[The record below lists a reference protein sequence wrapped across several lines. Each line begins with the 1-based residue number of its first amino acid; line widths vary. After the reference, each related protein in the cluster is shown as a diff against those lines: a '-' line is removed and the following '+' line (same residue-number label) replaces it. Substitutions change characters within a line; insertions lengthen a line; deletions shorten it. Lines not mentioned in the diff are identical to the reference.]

1 MFFILQHMVS
11 STAYIC
17 GELTNFNMRKIVAD
31 DIVVKNPI
39 ITNTDQTQRTT
50 TRIMIELIKKSM
62 ITDRISLPSQTRKEI
77 SIVYGFPEQHDLK
90 NQISEDVIRQ
100 TVQMLGA
107 PPVLPQ
113 PTLLDAPHPLFPMNT
128 PRPELIKSIIAQV
141 KNIVFD
147 AFKAPLGISL
157 SNHNVTGKLLRVSKA
172 MEWLSYDELEQVW
185 EATLIEQEVESM
197 KNAKELILDTI
208 AMVGTN
214 PATIFTLDKITAG
227 EIAITKAIA
236 TIQSAIINVKTPT
249 RELLRKLIFYLRL
262 WRGDNSI
269 FCASCGICDDLEK
282 TLLVTPTLFQLSNL
296 LYRAYVDPSTMV
308 SNYPVRIYGIFG
320 SKDSPILLDDYIPLL
335 KEMLVESE
343 RDPSKEMK
351 PVIIT
356 AIGKLGH
363 PKALKLLVNVAQGIQ
378 GEEPMLRSLAVYSM
392 RRLAIHNPTQIK
404 VILLAMINNPFEN
417 ADVRIAALAVLPWT
431 KPSFAELQKIAIRSW
446 YETSQ
451 QVVSFAR
458 STFESLIN
466 NHEPELKTVGIKAK
480 AALHMFKPT
489 AYGLQYS
496 KNFHA
501 SQLINYLLSSVNTKM
516 AFTASKDEYLPTKIS
531 LQNNIFQDVL
541 GAGFN
546 INLNAYS
553 VYSQGME
560 NAIDCILR
568 TREIAGEIL
577 TASPNILKD
586 LSNIAKEVKLLTRTA
601 PDFKAF
607 IMARNMGFEYAHQFS
622 SRSLLEMVGALT
634 GAISSTG
641 LTENLRRGITGTFIT
656 ASNLFSVTTIA
667 PTTSGIPT
675 IDRRDFASVTAG
687 KGSIA
692 GDIKSLQF
700 NAKLLPTLNARY
712 QSDFRIISV
721 LSESYVGNGIAASV
735 HASVPVE
742 VDILMTKG
750 ELDVTLQPHIT
761 ALDDPT
767 RVEVISGLVLP
778 YTVRQSVRSIEPYDM
793 AQDMT
798 KILGRIG
805 LKQVCACICILTS
818 LFKPTITF
826 FGYIL

>member
-1 MFFILQHMVS
+1 MVS

-17 GELTNFNMRKIVAD
+17 GELNNFNIRKIVAD
-31 DIVVKNPI
+31 DIIVKNPFT
-39 ITNTDQTQRTT
+39 TNTEQTQRTT

-62 ITDRISLPSQTRKEI
+62 ITDRISLPSQTSKEI

-90 NQISEDVIRQ
+90 PQISEDVIRQ
-100 TVQMLGA
+100 NVRILGA

-113 PTLLDAPHPLFPMNT
+113 PTLLGAPHPLFPMNT
-128 PRPELIKSIIAQV
+128 PRPELIKSIIVQV
-141 KNIVFD
+141 KKIVID
-147 AFKAPLGISL
+147 AIKSPVGISL

-172 MEWLSYDELEQVW
+172 MEWLSYNELNQVW
-185 EATLIEQEVESM
+185 KATIIEQEADSM
-197 KNAKELILDTI
+197 KNAKELLLDTI

-214 PATIFTLDKITAG
+214 PSTIFTLDKINAG
-227 EIAITKAIA
+227 EIAITKATA
-236 TIQSAIINVKTPT
+236 TIQSAMINVKTPT
-249 RELLRKLIFYLRL
+249 RELLRKLIVYLRL
-262 WRGDNSI
+262 WRNDGFVSGP
-269 FCASCGICDDLEK
+269 CGICDDMETK
-282 TLLVTPTLFQLSNL
+282 LLLTPTLFQISNL
-296 LYRAYVDPSTMV
+296 FYRAYVNPSTMV

-320 SKDSPILLDDYIPLL
+320 SKDSPILLNDYIPLL

-343 RDPSKEMK
+343 RDQSKEMK

-363 PKALKLLVNVAQGIQ
+363 LKALKLLGNAAQGIQ

-392 RRLAIHNPTQIK
+392 RRLAIQNPSQIK
-404 VILLAMINNPFEN
+404 VILLPIINNPFEH

-431 KPSFAELQKIAIRSW
+431 QPSSAELQKIAIRSW

-451 QVVSFAR
+451 QVASFAR
-458 STFESLIN
+458 STFESLID

-496 KNFHA
+496 KNFHT
-501 SQLINYLLSSVNTKM
+501 SKLINYLLSSVSTKI

-531 LQNNIFQDVL
+531 LENDIFQDIL

-553 VYSQGME
+553 VYCQGME
-560 NAIDCILR
+560 NAIDYMHR

-601 PDFKAF
+601 PEFKAF
-607 IMARNMGFEYAHQFS
+607 IMARNMGFEYSHQFS
-622 SRSLLEMVGALT
+622 SRSLLDMVSALT
-634 GAISSTG
+634 GVISTTA
-641 LTENLRRGITGTFIT
+641 LTEDLRRGITGTFIT

-667 PTTSGIPT
+667 PTTSGIPI

-687 KGSIA
+687 KASIA
-692 GDIKSLQF
+692 GDIKSLKF
-700 NAKLLPTLNARY
+700 NAKLLPSLNTRY

-742 VDILMTKG
+742 VDVLMTKG
-750 ELDVTLQPHIT
+750 QLDVTLQPHIT

-798 KILGRIG
+798 KILGRFG
-805 LKQVCACICILTS
+805 LKQVCACICILT
-818 LFKPTITF
+818 ITF

>member
-1 MFFILQHMVS
+1 MVS

-17 GELTNFNMRKIVAD
+17 GELTNFNIRKIVAD
-31 DIVVKNPI
+31 DIIVRNPI

-50 TRIMIELIKKSM
+50 TRIMIELIKKSI
-62 ITDRISLPSQTRKEI
+62 ITDRISLPSKTRKEI

-90 NQISEDVIRQ
+90 TQISEDVIRQ
-100 TVQMLGA
+100 TVQIMGTT
-107 PPVLPQ
+107 PVLPQ
-113 PTLLDAPHPLFPMNT
+113 PSLRDAPHPLFPMNT
-128 PRPELIKSIIAQV
+128 PKPELINRIIVRV
-141 KNIVFD
+141 KKIVLEQIVD
-147 AFKAPLGISL
+147 AYGNPSGISL

-172 MEWLSYDELEQVW
+172 MEWLSFDELEQVW
-185 EATLIEQEVESM
+185 ETTLIEYPHKIVT
-197 KNAKELILDTI
+197 ELLLDTI

-214 PATIFTLDKITAG
+214 PSTIFILEKIKDE
-227 EIAITKAIA
+227 EIFGTKKVD
-236 TIQSAIINVKTPT
+236 TIQSAMINIKTPT
-249 RELLRKLIFYLRL
+249 KELIHELI
-262 WRGDNSI
+262 
-269 FCASCGICDDLEK
+269 K
-282 TLLVTPTLFQLSNL
+282 TLRMWKDNNKSDIMWKIWEKKTLITATLFQLSNL
-296 LYRAYVDPSTMV
+296 LYRAYVNPSTMV

-320 SKDSPILLDDYIPLL
+320 SKDSQILLDEYIPLL
-335 KEMLVESE
+335 NEMLVESKY
-343 RDPSKEMK
+343 DPNKEMK

-363 PKALKLLVNVAQGIQ
+363 PKALKLLVDVAQGIQ

-392 RRLAIHNPTQIK
+392 RRLAIQNPAQIK
-404 VILLAMINNPFEN
+404 VILLPIINNPFEH

-431 KPSFAELQKIAIRSW
+431 QPSFAELQKIAIRSW

-451 QVVSFAR
+451 QVASFAR

-466 NHEPELKTVGIKAK
+466 SQEPELKTVGIKAK
-480 AALHMFKPT
+480 AALYMFKPT

-496 KNFHA
+496 KNFHT
-501 SQLINYLLSSVNTKM
+501 SKLINYLLSSVSTRM

-531 LQNNIFQDVL
+531 LENDIFQDIL

-607 IMARNMGFEYAHQFS
+607 IMARNMGFEYSHRFS
-622 SRSLLEMVGALT
+622 SRSLLDMVSALT
-634 GAISSTG
+634 GVISTTA
-641 LTENLRRGITGTFIT
+641 LTEDLRRGIRGTFIT

-798 KILGRIG
+798 KILSRFG

-818 LFKPTITF
+818 L
-826 FGYIL
+826 